1 MDALEEPLVSTWWRS
16 KRLGLIA
23 SGMAGIMDDIY
34 TDLDKVCKE
43 KLEGITVDDIDRRI
57 F

>member
-1 MDALEEPLVSTWWRS
+1 MDALKEPLVSTWWRS